1 MNDDLHHLA
10 GAYALDALDDNER
23 LAFEAHYATCDICAE
38 EVQSFQEAAFSLADG
53 ASTEP
58 PPNLKR
64 QVMAQVAQTRQ
75 VGPVV
80 IDLSEARN
88 RRRPNMR
95 LIATAIA
102 AACIVVAGI
111 FGAQVLSN
119 GSDTDDLIAA
129 PDAVVTT
136 LEGETGNLEVVWS
149 AERDQ
154 VAIIGSDL
162 GALDEG
168 TTYELWF
175 VNDDGV
181 AKAALFKP
189 DNGEVNDI
197 FDVDDVDPS
206 GFGVTIEPDG
216 GSDQPTSDILYL
228 GEI

>member
-23 LAFEAHYATCDICAE
+23 LAFEAHYATCDICTE
-38 EVQSFQEAAFSLADG
+38 EVRSFQEAASSLADG

-58 PPNLKR
+58 PPNLKG
-64 QVMAQVAQTRQ
+64 QIMAQVAQTRQ

-95 LIATAIA
+95 LIATAVA

-111 FGAQVLSN
+111 FGAQLLSN

-129 PDAVVTT
+129 PDAVITD
-136 LEGETGNLEVVWS
+136 LDGENGQLQIVWS

-154 VAIIGSDL
+154 VAIIGSDIESP
-162 GALDEG
+162 AEG
-168 TTYELWF
+168 STYELWF
-175 VNDDGV
+175 VNADGV

-189 DNGEVNDI
+189 DGGNVNDV
-197 FDVDDVDPS
+197 FDVDDAEPT